1 MTKQDYI
8 NAGFR
13 ISAQVDDK
21 ELQRAESE
29 VIMAYIAKVS
39 TVGILPNGLYVTT
52 PEQGK
57 AIMQLVYILL
67 LQRTAVVTRAG
78 GKTKLSPS
86 LSEAGYPSQ
95 SDLENADRLLRAIQT
110 VDGLLS
116 TLVDD
121 ICQIYYRN
129 KFIGL

>member
-13 ISAQVDDK
+13 ISMQIDDK
-21 ELQRAESE
+21 EILRAEAD
-29 VIMAYIAKVS
+29 VIACYILKVRDS
-39 TVGILPNGLYVTT
+39 IPLQNPTYNSCL
-52 PEQGK
+52 
-57 AIMQLVYILL
+57 MQLAFILL

-95 SDLENADRLLRAIQT
+95 SDYENADRLLRAIQT
-110 VDGLLS
+110 VDGLPS
-116 TLVDD
+116 MLVDD
-121 ICQIYYRN
+121 ICNIYYRN